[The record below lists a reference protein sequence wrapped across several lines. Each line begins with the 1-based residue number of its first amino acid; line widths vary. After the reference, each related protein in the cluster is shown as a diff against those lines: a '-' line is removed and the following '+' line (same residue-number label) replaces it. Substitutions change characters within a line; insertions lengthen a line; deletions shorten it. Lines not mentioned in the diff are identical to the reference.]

1 MHETAREI
9 LNYDLTRVDD
19 RQIRLLRK
27 ELVGLK
33 IDQTHTKKTR
43 RWKIK
48 GISSKS
54 ANEERF
60 TDQDGNE
67 HTVASYFA
75 GKYGKLKFPD
85 IPLIVVRNKQ
95 SNVYLP
101 MEHCVIAPKQRL
113 VKVLSD
119 IQMAEAIKHASVQPR
134 EHQRITEKYIKV
146 CFLSS
151 RISPHDI
158 PPMIFPP

>member
-1 MHETAREI
+1 VHETAREI